1 MLRSKK
7 SYFIPIIG
15 FAVIMLVGAW
25 LLCLPICNNMPI
37 NFEKALF
44 ASISGVTTTGIVK
57 VNLVQQFTIY
67 GQIVIA
73 ILMELGT
80 MGFLVFVSFFWIITN
95 KKIKISDMITI
106 NESISGDNLGLFK
119 EYSLFVFK
127 LMIRIQIIGT
137 ILYSIKFVPEFGL
150 VKGIWYSVFH
160 AISAFANSGYDILG
174 NKSFCL
180 YSNDIYMQIIT
191 ILIMLTGSVG
201 ILTMGDIAYNRKRHF
216 KHLKAQTKIILI
228 GTAIIVVIPTIILKM
243 HEPNISAL
251 NALYTIVASRSTG
264 FYVVDMKTFSP
275 ESLLLLMVVMF
286 VGGAPSSTAGGV
298 KLLAISIIIA
308 TIISTIKGNDET
320 VIFWRKIPDIIVRR
334 SFVILFLFL
343 TILFIAGMILYF
355 NSDMSLIE
363 IAFDSISCLTNTGYS
378 LANYSSSNMTTD
390 CVMMALMF
398 IGQVGPLSMVLAFVR
413 SANRQKYIKYAEENI
428 ILW

>member
-15 FAVIMLVGAW
+15 FAIIMFVGAW
-25 LLCLPICNNMPI
+25 LLCLPICNKEPI
-37 NFEKALF
+37 NFETALF
-44 ASISGVTTTGIVK
+44 TSISGVTTTGIVK
-57 VNLVQQFTIY
+57 VNLAKQFTIW

-106 NESISGDNLGLFK
+106 NDSISGDNLGLFK

-137 ILYSIKFVPEFGL
+137 ILYSLKFIPMFGIAQ
-150 VKGIWYSVFH
+150 GIWYSIFH
-160 AISAFANSGYDILG
+160 AISAFANSGYDVLG
-174 NKSFCL
+174 GNSFGMF
-180 YSNDIYMQIIT
+180 SNDVYMQIIT
-191 ILIMLTGSVG
+191 IAIMLIGSIG
-201 ILTMGDIAYNRKRHF
+201 ILTIGDIAYNSKKKF

-228 GTAIIVVIPTIILKM
+228 GTALIIIIPTILLKIY
-243 HEPNISAL
+243 EPQISVL
-251 NALYTIVASRSTG
+251 NSIYTVVASRSTG
-264 FYVVDMKTFSP
+264 FSVVDMKSLSP
-275 ESLLLLMVVMF
+275 ESLLLIMIVMF

-298 KLLAISIIIA
+298 KLLATAIIIA

-320 VIFWRKIPDIIVRR
+320 VIFWRRIPDIIVRR

-343 TILFIAGMILYF
+343 IVFFAAGTILYF
-355 NSDMSLIE
+355 NSDMNLIE

-378 LANYSSSNMTTD
+378 LANYSNSSLIID
-390 CVMMALMF
+390 CVMMSLMF
-398 IGQVGPLSMVLAFVR
+398 IGQIGPLSMVLAFVR
-413 SANRQKYIKYAEENI
+413 SASKQKYIKYAEENI
-428 ILW
+428 VLW